1 MWQTPIYDRTQ
12 SDIDNKTSKGY
23 LNIVDLNRIEG
34 NIEYIANL
42 MGVEVTTKKWEV
54 TSIPYSTDFD
64 RIMNNIKILQEKI
77 IFYKYEAMPKNPI
90 NTFTK
95 VNILERM
102 IYRINRDWKLYTDNI
117 SLYCSETTYLSDF
130 LI

>member
-90 NTFTK
+90 NTF
-95 VNILERM
+95 VL
-102 IYRINRDWKLYTDNI
+102 LP
-117 SLYCSETTYLSDF
+117 
-130 LI
+130 